1 MMKEMVMD
9 RYQLMA
15 VLQKQVDNTWMELEE
30 LRLLG
35 PAMAGAKASFGY
47 GYMSSWLAALALKH
61 PAVMQ
66 EMLEDPNFVKA
77 RDSLENAG

>member
-1 MMKEMVMD
+1 MN

-35 PAMAGAKASFGY
+35 PAKSAAKGSFGY
-47 GYMSSWLAALALKH
+47 GYMTSWLAALALKH

>member
-1 MMKEMVMD
+1 MD

-15 VLQKQVDNTWMELEE
+15 VIEKRIDNSRLEYG
-30 LRLLG
+30 LLEPTKSG
-35 PAMAGAKASFGY
+35 AGDYAFGY

-66 EMLEDPNFVKA
+66 EMLEDSEFVKA
-77 RDSLENAG
+77 QESLKNSW